1 MTAPT
6 RPSLRPG
13 LRLRARSLA
22 LALALPLA
30 LGGCAHLAAPAAPQA
45 AAAPAPAEARAAL
58 APTGV
63 LRVGVY
69 PGSPT
74 SLVTTRSGE
83 RAGVSLE
90 LGTLMAQRLGVPVK
104 VVEFSRV
111 AQVVEAVQAG
121 EVDFTFTNATEARAK
136 LVDFTPPLVRLELG
150 YLAPAGSPIAEV
162 GQVDRAGVRVG
173 VSQGSSSQGAL
184 PGLLKQ
190 ARVVPVPSLAEA
202 AAQLKAGGLDLFA
215 TNKGIL
221 FELGDS
227 LPGARVLDGR
237 WGFEQLAIAV
247 PKGRP
252 AGMPW
257 LRDFAQQV
265 RAQGQLQAMAS
276 RAGLRGLAA
285 D

>member
-1 MTAPT
+1 MAT
-6 RPSLRPG
+6 RR
-13 LRLRARSLA
+13 RLLG
-22 LALALPLA
+22 LALALPLFA
-30 LGGCAHLAAPAAPQA
+30 AGCASLNAPAT
-45 AAAPAPAEARAAL
+45 PAPEVRAAL
-58 APTGV
+58 APTGA

-111 AQVVEAVQAG
+111 AQVVDALQAG
-121 EVDFTFTNATEARAK
+121 EIDFTFTNASPARARV
-136 LVDFTPPLVRLELG
+136 VDFTPPLVRLELG
-150 YLAPAGSPIAEV
+150 FLAPAGSPVVSIE
-162 GQVDRAGVRVG
+162 QVDRAGVRVG

-184 PGLLKQ
+184 PGVLKQ
-190 ARVVPVPSLAEA
+190 ARVVAVPSLAEA
-202 AAQLKAGGLDLFA
+202 ATQLKSGGLDLFA

-221 FELGDS
+221 FELADS

-237 WGFEQLAIAV
+237 WGFEHLAIAV
-247 PKGRP
+247 PQGRA
-252 AGMPW
+252 AGQAW

-265 RAQGQLQAMAS
+265 RAGGQLQAMAS

>member
-1 MTAPT
+1 MTT
-6 RPSLRPG
+6 RRHL
-13 LRLRARSLA
+13 LA
-22 LALALPLA
+22 LALSLPLA
-30 LGGCAHLAAPAAPQA
+30 LAGCASLSTPPAAP
-45 AAAPAPAEARAAL
+45 PEARAAL
-58 APTGV
+58 APTGA

-83 RAGVSLE
+83 RAGVALE
-90 LGTLMAQRLGVPVK
+90 LGTLMAQRLGVPVQ
-104 VVEFSRV
+104 VVQFERV
-111 AQVVEAVQAG
+111 AQVVEALQAG
-121 EVDFTFTNATEARAK
+121 QVDMTFTNATAARAR

-150 YLAPAGSPIAEV
+150 YLAPAGSPIAAIE
-162 GQVDRAGVRVG
+162 QVDRAGVRVG

-184 PGLLKQ
+184 PGILKQ
-190 ARVVPVPSLAEA
+190 ARIVAVPSLAEA
-202 AAQLKAGGLDLFA
+202 GNQLKAGGLDLFA

-221 FELGDS
+221 FELADT

-247 PKGRP
+247 PQGRR

-257 LRDFAQQV
+257 LEGFAQQV
-265 RAQGQLQAMAS
+265 RADGQLQAMAT
-276 RAGLRGLAA
+276 RAGLRGLAK